1 MVSETE
7 RWNEAVEEGLGSP
20 GLTLAFVV
28 GSVVAVPVTAGF
40 VGLGVVGLVV
50 RSLRDATQA
59 VVRFARAASLAPP
72 DTVDVDMNRAA

>member
-1 MVSETE
+1 MVSEPE
-7 RWNEAVEEGLGSP
+7 RWNEAVDEGLGAP

-40 VGLGVVGLVV
+40 VGLGVLVLVV

-59 VVRFARAASLAPP
+59 VVRRARATSLAPLA
-72 DTVDVDMNRAA
+72 DKIDLDRAA